1 MSSEQLASAV
11 NTLDGNLGGSWN
23 ILSGM
28 SGLHRPDLGIARLNN
43 ASLAYSL
50 RDIGA
55 KGGAVVRVRRDTGG
69 GAGDDD
75 EQDFTALEVSNG
87 TLEAFVGAGNDG
99 FVRTWYNQ
107 ISGGLDAFN
116 VNANN
121 QPQLVNNGT
130 IFSDGID
137 FSNGL
142 LFADTT
148 GDFFPVSQPITVF
161 MVSKIDST
169 QPATGYFSDS
179 NSFASLIF
187 YANTASSAILTGDGA
202 TTQISKGSINFN
214 QAYYTLLANGAN
226 SEIRENGTSVATGD
240 ISTQGLPNG
249 LCVGGIQGTFN
260 LQGHINE
267 LTLFDSDA
275 TSLTT
280 QFESSM
286 ASYYGI

>member
-99 FVRTWYNQ
+99 FVRTWYSQ
-107 ISGGLDAFN
+107 TLGGVDAFN
-116 VNANN
+116 VNANS
-121 QPQLVNNGT
+121 QPKLVDNGT

-142 LFADTT
+142 LFAATT
-148 GDFFPVSQPITVF
+148 GDFFPISQPITVF
-161 MVSKIDST
+161 MVSKVDT
-169 QPATGYFSDS
+169 TVPAAGYFSDS
-179 NSFASLIF
+179 NSFTSLIF
-187 YANTASSAILTGDGA
+187 YANASSSAILTGDGA
-202 TTQISKGSINFN
+202 TTQISKGSINTN

-226 SEIRENGTSVATGD
+226 SEIRENGTSVATGN
-240 ISTQGLPNG
+240 ITAGGLPSG
-249 LCVGGIQGTFN
+249 LCVGGIIGSFN
-260 LQGHINE
+260 LNGHINE

>member
-99 FVRTWYNQ
+99 YVRTWYSQ
-107 ISGGLDAFN
+107 TLGGVDAFQ
-116 VNANN
+116 VTASN
-121 QPQLVNNGT
+121 QPKLVDNGT

-137 FSNGL
+137 FTNGF
-142 LFADTT
+142 LFAVTT
-148 GDFFPVSQPITVF
+148 SDFFPIPQPITVF
-161 MVSKIDST
+161 MVSKLDATAI
-169 QPATGYFSDS
+169 ATGYFSDA
-179 NSFASLIF
+179 NDFIATIF
-187 YANTASSAILTGDGA
+187 YANNSSSAILTGDGA
-202 TTQISKGSINFN
+202 STQISKGSINTN

-240 ISTQGLPNG
+240 ISTQGLPSG
-249 LCVGGIQGTFN
+249 LCIGGILGTFN
-260 LQGHINE
+260 LRGHISE
-267 LTLFDSDA
+267 LTIFDRDA
-275 TSLTT
+275 TDLTT
-280 QFESSM
+280 EFESSM